1 MRRVSFDATKD
12 TGFALVVVVIG
23 LVVVVCVIEEEG
35 AAVVLAVVEDTEE
48 STDAIASAASPPTWI
63 SNRFPPNSQSLLAAT
78 STPLTASR
86 ITTVVDNAF
95 QTVCVDF
102 R

>member
-1 MRRVSFDATKD
+1 MSRVSFKATKD

-23 LVVVVCVIEEEG
+23 LVVVVCVVEE
-35 AAVVLAVVEDTEE
+35 VVVTVLVVVEETEE
-48 STDAIASAASPPTWI
+48 VTDAIASAASPPTSI
-63 SNRFPPNSQSLLAAT
+63 SHRFPPNSHSLLAAT
-78 STPLTASR
+78 NTPLTASR